1 MMDRVNLLPEEARLR
16 PIERVLMVVDRQF
29 PKVLLGAVGSVAA
42 IGLLLSMIQGFSL
55 YGGRKRLKALKQE
68 IQILQVENQN
78 KEGYFKQL
86 DQVQQELQRQKAL
99 IEMKLAYL
107 NAAKSQ
113 PRVWA
118 MVLKD
123 LRRNI
128 PHGVWLTEL
137 ETGPGG
143 SLRIAGG
150 ATDENLVT
158 ELMSTLKA
166 SPHFS
171 NVGFTYT
178 EKAAIGQV
186 WVVKFEIVCRVG

>member
-1 MMDRVNLLPEEARLR
+1 MERVNLLPEEARLR
-16 PIERVLMVVDRQF
+16 PIERLLLVVDRQF
-29 PKVLLGAVGSVAA
+29 PKVLLGVVGSVVA
-42 IGLLLSMIQGFSL
+42 IGLLVTIVQGFSL
-55 YGGRKRLKALKQE
+55 FGGRKRLKALKQE
-68 IQILQVENQN
+68 IQLLQVENKN

-86 DQVQQELQRQKAL
+86 DQIQQELQRQKSVIDL
-99 IEMKLAYL
+99 KIAYL
-107 NAAKSQ
+107 SAARAH
-113 PRVWA
+113 PRLWA
-118 MVLKD
+118 TVLKD

-137 ETGPGG
+137 ETGPSG

-158 ELMSTLKA
+158 EFMTTLKS

-171 NVGFTYT
+171 NVSFTYT
-178 EKAAIGQV
+178 EKDAIGQI

>member
-1 MMDRVNLLPEEARLR
+1 MERVNLLPEEARLR
-16 PIERVLMVVDRQF
+16 PLERLLLVVDRQF
-29 PKVLLGAVGSVAA
+29 PKVLLGAVGSVVA
-42 IGLLLSMIQGFSL
+42 IGLLLTLIQGFSL
-55 YGGRKRLKALKQE
+55 FQGRKRLKALKQE
-68 IQILQVENQN
+68 IQLLQVENQN

-86 DQVQQELQRQKAL
+86 DQIQQELQRQKAMIDL
-99 IEMKLAYL
+99 KVAYL
-107 NAAKSQ
+107 NTASAH
-113 PRVWA
+113 PRLWA
-118 MVLKD
+118 TVLKD

-137 ETGPGG
+137 ETGAGG

-158 ELMSTLKA
+158 EFMTTLKS

-178 EKAAIGQV
+178 EKDAIGQFR
-186 WVVKFEIVCRVG
+186 VVKFEIVCRVG